1 MPDEINYYGLVNKP
15 PIDEIRNLDLINKP
29 DLMHFGILGMKWGVR
44 RYQNPDGTLTELGK
58 KRIANKL
65 TKRERKIAKRVER
78 AKIKEAKR
86 REKFY
91 KKRSEILK
99 DPNQILKYQDMF
111 SNDEISKAIDR
122 IRLIDN
128 VKDLNHNKLR
138 KGKQLADTVLS
149 YGDVLNN
156 GIRFINSDAGKLIRS
171 KMGLPTNT
179 VFDFNA
185 KERKAEK
192 KEEEAARKRKEWE
205 DIEWE
210 VKKTARR
217 NKLEQEYGI
226 EKNSSKPGGKRKKK
240 KK

>member
-29 DLMHFGILGMKWGVR
+29 DLMHYGILGMKWGVR
-44 RYQNPDGTLTELGK
+44 RYQNPDGTLTDLGK
-58 KRIANKL
+58 KRVANQL

-91 KKRSEILK
+91 RKRSEILK

-111 SNDEISKAIDR
+111 SNEEIIKAIDR

-138 KGKQLADTVLS
+138 KGKQLADAVLS
-149 YGDVLNN
+149 YGDVANN
-156 GIRFINSDAGKLIRS
+156 AIRFINSDAGKLVRS
-171 KMGLPTNT
+171 KLGLPTNT

-185 KERKAEK
+185 KERAAEK
-192 KEEEAARKRKEWE
+192 KADEAKRKQEEW
-205 DIEWE
+205 DNLEWE
-210 VKKTARR
+210 VKKEARR
-217 NKLEQEYGI
+217 RNLEQKYGI
-226 EKNSSKPGGKRKKK
+226 PQGSSKSGKKK
-240 KK
+240 KRK

>member
-29 DLMHFGILGMKWGVR
+29 DLMHYGILGMKWGVR

-58 KRIANKL
+58 KRISNNL

-78 AKIKEAKR
+78 AKLREAKK

-138 KGKQLADTVLS
+138 KGKQLADTMLS

-156 GIRFINSDAGKLIRS
+156 GIRFINSDAGKFIRS

-179 VFDFNA
+179 ILDFNA
-185 KERKAEK
+185 KERKAQQKQEALEKQREELKNLEFEVQKELRKQELEK
-192 KEEEAARKRKEWE
+192 KYG
-205 DIEWE
+205 
-210 VKKTARR
+210 VK
-217 NKLEQEYGI
+217 L
-226 EKNSSKPGGKRKKK
+226 SGGKKKNK
-240 KK
+240 K

>member
-1 MPDEINYYGLVNKP
+1 MPEEMNYYGLVNKP

-29 DLMHFGILGMKWGVR
+29 DLMHYGILGMKWGVR
-44 RYQNPDGTLTELGK
+44 RYQNPDGTLTDLGK
-58 KRIANKL
+58 KRVANQL

-91 KKRSEILK
+91 RKRSEILK

-111 SNDEISKAIDR
+111 SNEEIIKAIDR

-138 KGKQLADTVLS
+138 KGKQLADAVLS
-149 YGDVLNN
+149 YGDVANN
-156 GIRFINSDAGKLIRS
+156 AIRFINSDAGKLVRS
-171 KMGLPTNT
+171 KLGLPTNT

-185 KERKAEK
+185 KERAAEK
-192 KEEEAARKRKEWE
+192 KADEAKRKQEEW
-205 DIEWE
+205 DNLEWE
-210 VKKTARR
+210 VKKEARR
-217 NKLEQEYGI
+217 RNLEQKYGI
-226 EKNSSKPGGKRKKK
+226 PQGSSKSGKKK
-240 KK
+240 KRK

>member
-1 MPDEINYYGLVNKP
+1 MPDEMNYYGLVNKP

-29 DLMHFGILGMKWGVR
+29 DLMHYGILGMKWGVR
-44 RYQNPDGTLTELGK
+44 RYQNPDGTLTDLGK
-58 KRIANKL
+58 KRVANQL

-91 KKRSEILK
+91 RKRSEILK

-111 SNDEISKAIDR
+111 SNEEIIKAIDR

-138 KGKQLADTVLS
+138 KGKQLADAVLS
-149 YGDVLNN
+149 YGDVANN
-156 GIRFINSDAGKLIRS
+156 AIRFINSDAGKLVRS
-171 KMGLPTNT
+171 KLGLPTNT

-185 KERKAEK
+185 KERAAEK
-192 KEEEAARKRKEWE
+192 KADEAKRKQEEW
-205 DIEWE
+205 DNLEWE
-210 VKKTARR
+210 VKKEARR
-217 NKLEQEYGI
+217 RNLEQKYGI
-226 EKNSSKPGGKRKKK
+226 PQGSSKSGKKK
-240 KK
+240 KRK